1 MSENAVDELLSAW
14 LESGLAL
21 IDLRAEEDFQSRRL
35 DRSISIPDT
44 ELLDDLFELP
54 DTSVPLALLG
64 AREEVE
70 SARQQLIERGWKV
83 ST

>member
-54 DTSVPLALLG
+54 DASVPLALLG

>member
-1 MSENAVDELLSAW
+1 MSENATDEVLSAW

-35 DRSISIPDT
+35 DRSISIPGK

-64 AREEVE
+64 ARAEVE
-70 SARQQLIERGWKV
+70 SARQQLTERGWKV